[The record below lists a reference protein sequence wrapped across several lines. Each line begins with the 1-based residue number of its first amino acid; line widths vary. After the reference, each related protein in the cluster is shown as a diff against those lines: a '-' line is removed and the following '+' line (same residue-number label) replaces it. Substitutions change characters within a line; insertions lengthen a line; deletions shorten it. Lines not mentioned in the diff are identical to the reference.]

1 VNKEFLGRFLPKK
14 TLFRISYGTM
24 SHSDKGTLQVCDM
37 KWSLENLKRNGFVPK
52 LIIDIGAYVGHWTEM
67 AKSVFPNSYFLMIEA
82 QPSKEASLKSV
93 KAKFL
98 TSVDYRISLLG
109 ASRQQD
115 TPFFEMES
123 GSSVLAEQ
131 SNVPRKVLSLPMETL
146 DDILLEKKLK
156 NASFLKL
163 DVQGY
168 EMEVLKGA
176 TETLKEVEVVMTEVS
191 FLPYNRSGPLFNE
204 VVQFMK
210 DHEFVAYDICSLM
223 RFYLDGSLLQA
234 DVIFVRENS
243 PYRKSFF
250 QY

>member
-1 VNKEFLGRFLPKK
+1 
-14 TLFRISYGTM
+14 
-24 SHSDKGTLQVCDM
+24 
-37 KWSLENLKRNGFVPK
+37 
-52 LIIDIGAYVGHWTEM
+52 
-67 AKSVFPNSYFLMIEA
+67 
-82 QPSKEASLKSV
+82 
-93 KAKFL
+93 
-98 TSVDYRISLLG
+98 
-109 ASRQQD
+109 
-115 TPFFEMES
+115 MES

-156 NASFLKL
+156 NVSFLKL

-210 DHEFVAYDICSLM
+210 GHEFVAYDICSLM

-234 DVIFVRENS
+234 DVIFVREKS